1 MANELT
7 RLDLVKTLITLKLLK
22 VKLVNQEIPDL
33 VGKEQNLKLDELN
46 RFKTGLVLSID
57 DVDTYITEI
66 FGISLSQPFTTPKK
80 LYGKSYKE
88 LSHEEL
94 LEYSQIKRIIRRYK
108 DGLQK

>member
-33 VGKEQNLKLDELN
+33 VGKGLN
-46 RFKTGLVLSID
+46 HRDDLIKFKTGLVFSLD
-57 DVDTYITEI
+57 GVDTYITEI